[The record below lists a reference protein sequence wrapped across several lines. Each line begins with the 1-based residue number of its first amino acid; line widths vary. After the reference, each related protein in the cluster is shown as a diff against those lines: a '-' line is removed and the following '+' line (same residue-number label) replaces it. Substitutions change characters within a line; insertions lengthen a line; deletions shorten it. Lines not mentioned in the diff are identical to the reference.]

1 SGPSGVIRTT
11 VLPGASAPH
20 CEGKERDGPTP
31 RPTQVRGQHSVGYFR
46 GRMNRLSDDSAA
58 AHRPLEG
65 EGRERS
71 ERGGVNAERDFCFT
85 PPRPP
90 RYATL
95 RRSTL
100 PSRGGWPECAVGFAS
115 ARLRARH
122 QAPRGGLALPRGC
135 GLN

>member
-58 AHRPLEG
+58 AHPPLEG

-100 PSRGGWPECAVGFAS
+100 PLQGRGAPS
-115 ARLRARH
+115 A
-122 QAPRGGLALPRGC
+122 RGGLRPRVC
-135 GLN
+135 GLATKHPGGDSRRPEGAG